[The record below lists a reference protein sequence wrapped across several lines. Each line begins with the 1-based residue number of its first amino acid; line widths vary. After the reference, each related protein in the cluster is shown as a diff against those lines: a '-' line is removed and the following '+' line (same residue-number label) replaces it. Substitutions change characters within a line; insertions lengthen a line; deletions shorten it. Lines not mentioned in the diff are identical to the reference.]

1 MMQFIE
7 TPIAPVPHVEAKP
20 LITPFVDVATDV
32 IVTPYHAVTN
42 LQIQAGAV
50 NTMAEPTAANGRT
63 SHHVYSS
70 SRREKTIAEVE
81 AMAISEAEKARGGD
95 SFW

>member
-7 TPIAPVPHVEAKP
+7 TPIAPLPHVEAKP
-20 LITPFVDVATDV
+20 LITPYVDVATDV

-42 LQIQAGAV
+42 LQLQAGAV
-50 NTMAEPTAANGRT
+50 VATAAPTAANGRT

>member
-7 TPIAPVPHVEAKP
+7 TPIAPVPHPEVKP

-42 LQIQAGAV
+42 LQLQAGAAV
-50 NTMAEPTAANGRT
+50 ATAESTAGNGRT

-70 SRREKTIAEVE
+70 SRREQTIAEVE